1 MKYTLTAGTAFP
13 LVEVTLDKGEEIKIE
28 HGSMVYHHGQISLEG
43 KMNSNGKSGVG
54 GFFNAVGRSMTSGE
68 SFYIS
73 HATSNEDGSKIAIA
87 PGTIGAIR
95 ELIVG
100 KTHWRLNTGVFL
112 ACDDTV
118 SYNMV
123 KQSVGK
129 ALFAGTGGLFVMES
143 LGHGSLLVSSYGD
156 IVELDL
162 DGSKDFIID
171 NTHVV
176 AWEDSL
182 NYSIEVASGMFGFKT
197 GEGLVNRFT
206 GSGKVLI
213 QTRNIQSLAGILSP
227 FMNNGSSN

>member
-1 MKYTLTAGTAFP
+1 MNYTLTNGTSFP
-13 LVEVTLDKGEEIKIE
+13 LVEITLDKGEEIKIE
-28 HGSMVYHHGQISLEG
+28 RGSMVYHNGQISLEG
-43 KMNSNGKSGVG
+43 KMNSNGKNGLG
-54 GFFNAVGRSMTSGE
+54 GFFSAVGRSMTSGE
-68 SFYIS
+68 SFFIS
-73 HATSNEDGSKIAIA
+73 HAISQENNSKIAIA

-95 ELIVG
+95 ELVVG
-100 KTHWRLNTGVFL
+100 DTQWRINTGVFL
-112 ACDDTV
+112 ACDNSV

-143 LGHGSLLVSSYGD
+143 LGSGSLLVSSYGD
-156 IVELDL
+156 IVELEL

-182 NYSIEVASGMFGFKT
+182 DYSIEVASGMFGFKT

-206 GSGKVLI
+206 GTGKVLI

-227 FMNNGSSN
+227 FMDSGSSN